1 MRRTSIAVFAFSIFG
16 QVGIATAKPP
26 RRALELSAQTG
37 YGHVWGKNGDR
48 SHEIESRNG
57 GASIAVG
64 LAYRSPYL
72 FVPWVEA
79 GWATLQWSRES
90 PKTLEFSNQAPS
102 VSTLSTSYLLL
113 GPSIEEGIFRFR
125 AGMGLYHQ
133 QVTSSFAGHTIAP
146 SSWDMGYFLAYG
158 VRAYDGPRFGWGL
171 ETMGL
176 LMSESQLA
184 YLGFALRVWGNP
196 WVDLR

>member
-1 MRRTSIAVFAFSIFG
+1 MRIATGAVVAFSIFG
-16 QVGIATAKPP
+16 HAGLATAKPP
-26 RRALELSAQTG
+26 RRALEVSAQTG

-57 GASIAVG
+57 GPSIAVG

-72 FVPWVEA
+72 FVPWIEA
-79 GWATLQWSRES
+79 GWTALQWSREG
-90 PKTLEFSNQAPS
+90 PKVPEYSDQAPS
-102 VSTLSTSYLLL
+102 VSSLSTSYLLA

-125 AGMGLYHQ
+125 AGMGLYRQ
-133 QVTSSFAGHTIAP
+133 QVTSSFAGHTVNP

-158 VRAYDGPRFGWGL
+158 VRAQDGPRFGWGI
-171 ETMGL
+171 ETQAL

-184 YLGFALRVWGNP
+184 YLGIALRIWTNP
-196 WVDLR
+196 WADLR